1 MDGIDPDRRVKNEDW
16 VRLDTSYDPPTQY
29 TPPAI
34 RQSDYMEDLT
44 TQAWEHLG
52 KPYPFTEEQVHKIMH
67 HALGQGE
74 HEEVH
79 QLHESM
85 DPRLRLN
92 SIDDLLEPYKQ
103 LHSSG
108 ARAYDVYGQMPHIQN
123 YQLPPALQPKNL
135 GHYHQVKDD
144 IAKHLRDRNY
154 SNQDIF
160 AKMDELMLDLGAGQ
174 QALQHH
180 TLPGH
185 VLGSRW
191 S

>member
-1 MDGIDPDRRVKNEDW
+1 M
-16 VRLDTSYDPPTQY
+16 L
-29 TPPAI
+29 
-34 RQSDYMEDLT
+34 
-44 TQAWEHLG
+44 
-52 KPYPFTEEQVHKIMH
+52 H
-67 HALGQGE
+67 HSR
-74 HEEVH
+74 HPSM
-79 QLHESM
+79 QLQ
-85 DPRLRLN
+85 

-103 LHSSG
+103 HLSSG
-108 ARAYDVYGQMPHIQN
+108 ARSYDVYSHMPAIQHYQMPPQ
-123 YQLPPALQPKNL
+123 LQPKNL
-135 GHYHQVKDD
+135 AHDHQVKDD